1 MQGPYLPDA
10 ELSICF
16 GRISNKPPVD
26 ANRRLTNFAPLI
38 VVNQAVILA
47 SAPANNACLSSGFG
61 PRNGRPHEGIDL
73 RARPA
78 SMVFSA
84 GPGLIREVSSARG
97 YGKLV
102 VIDHGSGVSTR
113 YAHLDN
119 FAPGIVAG
127 AQIGF
132 GQPLGIM
139 GDTGNATAVHL
150 HYEVLLG
157 EWGPGTTAFDLRPTN
172 PLEWPAY
179 WPDEFS

>member
-10 ELSICF
+10 ELSVCF
-16 GRISNKPPVD
+16 GRISNKPAAD
-26 ANRRLTNFAPLI
+26 STQKITGFAPLI
-38 VVNQAVILA
+38 VANGAVILA

-84 GPGLIREVSSARG
+84 GPGIIREVSTARG

-113 YAHLDN
+113 YAHLAN
-119 FAPGIVAG
+119 FAPGISPGVK
-127 AQIGF
+127 IGF
-132 GQPLGIM
+132 GQALGVM
-139 GDTGNATAVHL
+139 GDTGNASAVHL
-150 HYEVLLG
+150 HYEVLIG
-157 EWGPGTTAFDLRPTN
+157 EWGPGTTAYDLRPTD
-172 PLEWPAY
+172 PLDWPAY
-179 WPDEFS
+179 WPEELG